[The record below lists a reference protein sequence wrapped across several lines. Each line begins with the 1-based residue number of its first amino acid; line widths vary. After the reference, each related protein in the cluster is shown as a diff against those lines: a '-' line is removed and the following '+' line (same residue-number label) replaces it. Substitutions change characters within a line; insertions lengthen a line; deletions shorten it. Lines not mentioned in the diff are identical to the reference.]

1 MPVPPL
7 AIQHPAAH
15 HALRTKPESLRVF
28 ICDDDVDFTNELAS
42 ALTASSFEVRVLG
55 NGRTPMEIFELF
67 APDIV
72 LLDLYMPP
80 PDGFEMM
87 NHITQNIAQRNVSL
101 VLMSGA
107 EAGLL
112 ETATRFCSARGI
124 TPVAALQKPVWLK
137 DILGVC
143 CAHRRRPRAV
153 T

>member
-7 AIQHPAAH
+7 AIQHSTAH

-28 ICDDDVDFTNELAS
+28 ICDDDVDFTAELAS

-55 NGRTPMEIFELF
+55 NGRTPIEIFELF

-72 LLDLYMPP
+72 LLDLFMPP

-87 NHITQNIAQRNVSL
+87 NHISQNIARRQVSL

-112 ETATRFCSARGI
+112 ETATHFCSARGI
-124 TPVAALQKPVWLK
+124 IPVAVLQKPVRLK

-143 CAHRRRPRAV
+143 CAHHRKPRV
-153 T
+153 GT